1 MATQD
6 TLRFNG
12 QAKVSDARERYCGC
26 VDVSIYRRSRES
38 ERPVVSTIALIF
50 ANRCGEAIINSTG
63 TFFFF
68 SSFGYECTFM
78 NTVTLLSVNNHHNK
92 FVSLQL
98 FNRRASR
105 AFHLKWW
112 LDHSGWLIYIIIT
125 NTNTNIYTLDT
136 QAQSVSQMGY
146 SILHRDP
153 LGFSLLEIT
162 LSPPTVFCPVLT
174 GRLRLRRP

>member
-1 MATQD
+1 MVQFKALVSTSAPLNSAMLWRRLAVVL
-6 TLRFNG
+6 TLVSAGISVWYGTHNSSSGGQLRNG
-12 QAKVSDARERYCGC
+12 FMFCSAHTIIAAELWRMLQGYARYASLQRSSKGIRCQRERYGGC

-68 SSFGYECTFM
+68 FSFGYECTFI

-105 AFHLKWW
+105 AFHLK
-112 LDHSGWLIYIIIT
+112 
-125 NTNTNIYTLDT
+125 
-136 QAQSVSQMGY
+136 
-146 SILHRDP
+146 
-153 LGFSLLEIT
+153 
-162 LSPPTVFCPVLT
+162 
-174 GRLRLRRP
+174 

>member
-12 QAKVSDARERYCGC
+12 QAKVSDARERYGGC

-68 SSFGYECTFM
+68 FF
-78 NTVTLLSVNNHHNK
+78 
-92 FVSLQL
+92 F
-98 FNRRASR
+98 
-105 AFHLKWW
+105 
-112 LDHSGWLIYIIIT
+112 
-125 NTNTNIYTLDT
+125 
-136 QAQSVSQMGY
+136 
-146 SILHRDP
+146 
-153 LGFSLLEIT
+153 
-162 LSPPTVFCPVLT
+162 
-174 GRLRLRRP
+174 RLRVHFYEHSNATERQ